1 LYAGPLQPQEQLLE
15 VWHHLQEVLSCCC
28 RISRAAA
35 KTQELQEAQRCW
47 FTLMETYVQRLRS
60 QQSSSSS
67 SKGGGGGVP
76 QQHQPLQQLLTGLE
90 QAAAGACSVAA
101 AEQVLQGAGAALARL
116 ALRDCYAF
124 LLDDVISRMADHVPL
139 LDIVTWVLSQ
149 HGGERFGDFRS
160 TLLGL
165 FGAYAY
171 EFNIMRAANRLIT
184 KDAWHQM
191 WQRYSGL
198 SGAAQEVVLGEGPA
212 GQEEEEVAARQLQE
226 ALPVASQR
234 AAAAVSKLLSA
245 ADVVQGALQVGV
257 LRTGGNSNTGAS
269 GGSNN
274 GAGHWLLQPLHD
286 MLAAAASGEVPPA
299 GEDAA
304 AAAPRR
310 SMYAA
315 AAVASRMG
323 KVGHHAVL
331 RAAVDLA
338 SVRGQQMLREPSW
351 RMSAGTAAGGDGGE
365 GTSKDWSPAGGSAQP
380 AKPAGGDF
388 DIDELLDWTTT
399 AQL

>member
-1 LYAGPLQPQEQLLE
+1 
-15 VWHHLQEVLSCCC
+15 
-28 RISRAAA
+28 
-35 KTQELQEAQRCW
+35 
-47 FTLMETYVQRLRS
+47 METYVQRLRS

-67 SKGGGGGVP
+67 KGGDAGAP
-76 QQHQPLQQLLTGLE
+76 QQQQQHMQQLLAGLE
-90 QAAAGACSVAA
+90 QAAAGACSVA
-101 AEQVLQGAGAALARL
+101 EVDQLLQSGGAALARL

-191 WQRYSGL
+191 WQRYNGL
-198 SGAAQEVVLGEGPA
+198 SGAAQEVVLGEGA
-212 GQEEEEVAARQLQE
+212 VGQEEGEVAARQLQE
-226 ALPVASQR
+226 ALPVVAQR
-234 AAAAVSKLLSA
+234 AASAVSKLLSA

-257 LRTGGNSNTGAS
+257 LRTGGSSNTGGSSSS
-269 GGSNN
+269 GT
-274 GAGHWLLQPLHD
+274 GHWLLQPLHD
-286 MLAAAASGEVPPA
+286 MLAAATGEAPA
-299 GEDAA
+299 AGQDAA
-304 AAAPRR
+304 AAPQR

-315 AAVASRMG
+315 AAAGSRLG

-351 RMSAGTAAGGDGGE
+351 RGSPGRDGAEDGSKGWSAAAG
-365 GTSKDWSPAGGSAQP
+365 SSQP
-380 AKPAGGDF
+380 SRPAGGDF
-388 DIDELLDWTTT
+388 DIDELLDWTST